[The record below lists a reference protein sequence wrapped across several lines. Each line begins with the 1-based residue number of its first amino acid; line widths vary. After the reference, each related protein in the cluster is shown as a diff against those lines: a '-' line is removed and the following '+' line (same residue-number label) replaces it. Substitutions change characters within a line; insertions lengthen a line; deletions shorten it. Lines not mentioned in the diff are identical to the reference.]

1 MTLAET
7 TIYVVGFLVA
17 VFCVAPVVENI
28 LRLFEP
34 RPRGVGEISGAGRAI
49 GILERMLITP
59 LIFVG
64 AYEAVGLAL
73 AAKSIARFDQL
84 RDRRFAEYYLI
95 GTLASVALAVVIG
108 LLTSVAAETL
118 G

>member
-1 MTLAET
+1 MTLAGT
-7 TIYVVGFLVA
+7 TIYAVGFLVA
-17 VFCVAPVVENI
+17 VLCVAPVVEGI
-28 LRLFEP
+28 LGLFGP
-34 RPRGVGEISGAGRAI
+34 RPRGVGEIRGAGRAI
-49 GILERMLITP
+49 GILERALITP

-84 RDRRFAEYYLI
+84 RDKRFAEHYLI
-95 GTLASVALAVVIG
+95 GTLASMSLAVVVG
-108 LLTSVAAETL
+108 LITSVAVKIL

>member
-1 MTLAET
+1 MTPVVAAT
-7 TIYVVGFLVA
+7 YVIGFLAA
-17 VFCVAPVVENI
+17 VFCVAPVVGGI
-28 LRLFEP
+28 LRSFEP
-34 RPRGVGEISGAGRAI
+34 RPKGVGEIRGAGRTI

-108 LLTSVAAETL
+108 LLTSAAAETL

>member
-1 MTLAET
+1 MTPIGA
-7 TIYVVGFLVA
+7 TIYVIGFLVA
-17 VFCVAPVVENI
+17 VFCAAPVVGDI
-28 LRLFEP
+28 LGTLEP
-34 RPRGVGEISGAGRAI
+34 RPRVNEIRGAGRTI

-108 LLTSVAAETL
+108 LLTNAAVEAL